1 MAAVPAT
8 AHAPEHAQHSAQPG
22 HTLPNASD
30 IAEAKQCKAEEKA
43 KKSKRQAEAAPVGPE
58 AGPSSGAAEAEPRAG
73 KRKKPKLGCDEGS
86 LTNGHSG
93 EGPQSAGRVAADG
106 GGSRESGDTEH
117 QPLKPE
123 KQKKQEHSASAT
135 LTEAGGSPSGAR
147 VAGDR
152 SPSWAKLAKEILASC
167 EGHRMKLAK
176 LQRKVVAAA
185 GLPKQAVADHQS
197 AIVQRLNS
205 KRKTFAMTDG
215 EVSLKIA

>member
-1 MAAVPAT
+1 M
-8 AHAPEHAQHSAQPG
+8 
-22 HTLPNASD
+22 
-30 IAEAKQCKAEEKA
+30 
-43 KKSKRQAEAAPVGPE
+43 
-58 AGPSSGAAEAEPRAG
+58 
-73 KRKKPKLGCDEGS
+73 
-86 LTNGHSG
+86 
-93 EGPQSAGRVAADG
+93 
-106 GGSRESGDTEH
+106 
-117 QPLKPE
+117 
-123 KQKKQEHSASAT
+123 
-135 LTEAGGSPSGAR
+135 
-147 VAGDR
+147 AGDR